1 MQRVMRRLDFITK
14 DEILTQKGQIICD
27 ISGADELLTAELL
40 FNGFF
45 KDLSLE
51 EIGAAIYCCLSKE
64 NNQKKEDEPSL
75 NKNKIAQKSISKI
88 YEGIKNKAEYIGE
101 ILEECKIFGKEGKKY
116 YIDSFNDIY
125 MLPIYKWINGISF
138 SELIKEFYTL
148 YEGSLIRVIRRVEE
162 FSKSFV
168 ISAQNIGDNNLQNKL
183 EQMEDKIKRGL
194 PFTASLYLA

>member
-1 MQRVMRRLDFITK
+1 
-14 DEILTQKGQIICD
+14 
-27 ISGADELLTAELL
+27 
-40 FNGFF
+40 
-45 KDLSLE
+45 
-51 EIGAAIYCCLSKE
+51 
-64 NNQKKEDEPSL
+64 
-75 NKNKIAQKSISKI
+75 
-88 YEGIKNKAEYIGE
+88 
-101 ILEECKIFGKEGKKY
+101 
-116 YIDSFNDIY
+116 